1 MKQPTSRNQ
10 SSAPDWSAPV
20 VVASVPE
27 TGRRLD
33 LVADEATRNS
43 IAKAA
48 GLAALPRLEAGLDL
62 TRQGAGGLRVFGQVL
77 ATVVQNCVVTLEP
90 IESQIDE
97 PVDLVFLPDVEPTTD
112 AVDLEAPEASDPPEA
127 IRDGVID
134 LGAVAIEFL
143 LLGLD
148 PYPRKPGAVFDAPPA
163 GDQTSHPFAA
173 LAALKKGE
181 TPNDP

>member
-1 MKQPTSRNQ
+1 MQ
-10 SSAPDWSAPV
+10 AWSAPV
-20 VVASVPE
+20 TVAAVPE

-33 LVADEATRNS
+33 LVADDAARAA

-48 GLAALPRLEAGLDL
+48 GLAALPRLEAGFDL
-62 TRQGAGGLRVFGQVL
+62 TRQGADGLRAVGRVS

-97 PVDLVFLPDVEPTTD
+97 AVDLVFLPDVAPPAE
-112 AVDLEAPEASDPPEA
+112 AVDLEALQADEPPEA

-134 LGAVAIEFL
+134 LGAVATEFL

-148 PYPRKPGAVFDAPPA
+148 PYPRKPGAVFEAPPA
-163 GDQTSHPFAA
+163 GDPVSHPFAA
-173 LAALKKGE
+173 LAALKKGD
-181 TPNDP
+181 TAKDP

>member
-1 MKQPTSRNQ
+1 MKQPSSRKPSSTPNWTS
-10 SSAPDWSAPV
+10 PV

-33 LVADEATRNS
+33 LVADGATRDA

-48 GLAALPRLEAGLDL
+48 GLAALARLEAGFDL
-62 TRQGAGGLRVFGQVL
+62 TRQGSDGLRVVGRVS
-77 ATVVQNCVVTLEP
+77 ADVVQSCVVTLEP

-97 PVDLVFLPDVEPTTD
+97 PVDLVFLPDVEPAAD
-112 AVDLEAPEASDPPEA
+112 AVDLQALETEDPPEA

-134 LGAVAIEFL
+134 LGAVATEFL

-148 PYPRKPGAVFDAPPA
+148 PYPRKPGAVFAAPPA
-163 GDQTSHPFAA
+163 GDPVSNPFAA
-173 LAALKKGE
+173 LASLKKGNI
-181 TPNDP
+181 PKDP

>member
-1 MKQPTSRNQ
+1 MP
-10 SSAPDWSAPV
+10 AWSAPV
-20 VVASVPE
+20 TVAAVPE

-33 LVADEATRNS
+33 LVADGAARGA

-48 GLAALPRLEAGLDL
+48 GLAALPRLEAGFDL
-62 TRQGAGGLRVFGQVL
+62 TRQGADGLRAVGRVS

-90 IESQIDE
+90 IESQINE
-97 PVDLVFLPDVEPTTD
+97 AVDLVFLPDVAPPAG
-112 AVDLEAPEASDPPEA
+112 AVDLEALEADEPPEA

-134 LGAVAIEFL
+134 LGAVATEFL

-163 GDQTSHPFAA
+163 GDPVSHPFAA
-173 LAALKKGE
+173 LAALKKGD
-181 TPNDP
+181 TAKDP

>member
-1 MKQPTSRNQ
+1 MP
-10 SSAPDWSAPV
+10 AWSAAV
-20 VVASVPE
+20 TVAAVPE

-33 LVADEATRNS
+33 LVADGAARDA

-48 GLAALPRLEAGLDL
+48 GLAALPWLEAGFDL
-62 TRQGAGGLRVFGQVL
+62 TRHGADGLRVVGRVS

-90 IESQIDE
+90 IESEIDE
-97 PVDLVFLPDVEPTTD
+97 AVDLVFLPDVAPATD
-112 AVDLEAPEASDPPEA
+112 AVDLQALETDEPPEA

-134 LGAVAIEFL
+134 LGAVATEFL

-163 GDQTSHPFAA
+163 GDPVSHPFAA
-173 LAALKKGE
+173 LAALKKGD
-181 TPNDP
+181 TAKDP

>member
-1 MKQPTSRNQ
+1 M
-10 SSAPDWSAPV
+10 
-20 VVASVPE
+20 VAAVPE

-33 LVADEATRNS
+33 LVADDAARDA

-48 GLAALPRLEAGLDL
+48 GLASLPRLEAGFDL
-62 TRQGAGGLRVFGQVL
+62 KRQGADGLRVVGRIA

-97 PVDLVFLPDVEPTTD
+97 AVDLVFLPDVAPATD
-112 AVDLEAPEASDPPEA
+112 AIDLQALEADDPPEA

-134 LGAVAIEFL
+134 LGAVATEFL

-163 GDQTSHPFAA
+163 GDPTSHPFAA
-173 LAALKKGE
+173 LAALKKGDA
-181 TPNDP
+181 PKDP